1 MASRAAGPRRGVIIY
16 FARKSYCTLTLRERV
31 SHNCFMKTTSWTHLI
46 AAAAVVL
53 AVSIFSVTSYAQAVA
68 APAAPAQAGAPAAG
82 SGVWSGVF
90 SEAQA
95 KRGESTANQRCS
107 SCHGADLMGGE
118 AGPALVGLEFLGNWN
133 QQSLGDLFDRIH
145 STMPADAPGSLSLQE
160 TSDIIARVLQLNKFP
175 AGEKE
180 LPTDMSALGQIKIES
195 TPPAK

>member
-1 MASRAAGPRRGVIIY
+1 
-16 FARKSYCTLTLRERV
+16 
-31 SHNCFMKTTSWTHLI
+31 MKITTWTHLI
-46 AAAAVVL
+46 SAAAALLVVS
-53 AVSIFSVTSYAQAVA
+53 VFSVTSHAQ
-68 APAAPAQAGAPAAG
+68 APAAPDQAAAPTAG

-90 SEAQA
+90 TEAQA
-95 KRGESTANQRCS
+95 KRGETTANQRCA

-160 TSDIIARVLQLNKFP
+160 ASDIVARVLQLNKFP
-175 AGEKE
+175 AGQKE